1 MGPPMRPSRTAVSYA
16 LIIVAAVVLLVGGIA
31 WYAREE
37 IVDPNGFADHA
48 VEALQ
53 NDEVRDVAA
62 NEFVVNVIDRGSTD
76 LVSARPI
83 LESVVAT
90 VVRTKP
96 FERLFRSA
104 AISANRLMFTR
115 EKESVAFDIADA
127 TKLVKPALK
136 SVAPGVAREVP
147 DDLDAQLLRL
157 KDSSFHTQAV
167 RVADDVDELGTI
179 LPIIGVLLLAG
190 GIAAA
195 PDRRRGITAA
205 GIAVAAACATA
216 VGLLAIGEAQLLANV
231 NGTETTDDGDA
242 RQAAEGIY
250 DAYLN
255 DLRMW
260 SYAIGAGALLLA
272 AAAAA
277 SVDPAAATARARAR
291 LEPILR
297 PASPAA
303 RAARAGLAVLV
314 GVWIILRPGVALE
327 MAALLVAAFLVFFGT
342 TELIALVSGPRRMR
356 RSEARATRRRTSR
369 RPLLVAGGAAA
380 AGILAVVLTLSLTGD
395 ERKRRRQAAVTA
407 CNGSPALCDRPINE
421 VVFPGTHN
429 SMSAADQN
437 GWYFANQRRGITR
450 QLRDGIRLL
459 LIDPHLGVRDRRGR
473 VRTDLL
479 AEGADRNRVAKQL
492 SPDAIPAAER
502 LVGRIGFGQLRGKR
516 DTFLCHTLCELGATH
531 MVGGLREVRDFL
543 RRNRGEVVVI
553 LVEPF
558 VSPERVEEAFRKS
571 GLLRY
576 TAELER
582 DEPMPTLRELIRDD
596 KRVVVFTER
605 GGGAYPWYHDQF
617 SFTQDTPLGV
627 EHPGDFSCNFARGDE
642 NSPIFMLNR
651 WVDRFPPPLTDNRR
665 ASQREALLGYARR
678 CQRRRGLLPGLI
690 AVDFYDQGN
699 IVDVA
704 RELNRLP
711 PRR

>member
-1 MGPPMRPSRTAVSYA
+1 MRPSRTAVSYG
-16 LIIVAAVVLLVGGIA
+16 LIVLAAVALLVGGIA

-37 IVDPNGFADHA
+37 IVDPEEFADHA
-48 VEALQ
+48 VEALH

-90 VVRTKP
+90 VVRTRP
-96 FERLFRSA
+96 FERLFRA
-104 AISANRLMFTR
+104 AAVSANRLMFTN
-115 EKESVAFDIADA
+115 EKEGVVFDIADA
-127 TKLVKPALK
+127 TKLVKAPLK
-136 SVAPGVAREVP
+136 SVAPAVARDLP

-179 LPIIGVLLLAG
+179 LPILGMLLLAG
-190 GIAAA
+190 GIAIA
-195 PDRRRGITAA
+195 PDRRQAITGA
-205 GIAVAAACATA
+205 GIALAAACATA
-216 VGLLAIGEAQLLANV
+216 IGLLAIGEAQLLANV
-231 NGTETTDDGDA
+231 NGTETTDDDDA

-250 DAYLN
+250 DAYLG
-255 DLRMW
+255 DLRTWAYMV
-260 SYAIGAGALLLA
+260 GAGALLVA

-291 LEPILR
+291 LEPVLR
-297 PASPAA
+297 PATPAYRA
-303 RAARAGLAVLV
+303 VRAALALLV

-327 MAALLVAAFLVFFGT
+327 MAAVLVAAFLIFFGT
-342 TELIALVSGPRRMR
+342 TELIALLSGPRRIR
-356 RSEARATRRRTSR
+356 RREGRVAPARARR

-395 ERKRRRQAAVTA
+395 ERERRRQAAVTA
-407 CNGSPALCDRPINE
+407 CNGSPTLCDRPLNE

-429 SMSAADQN
+429 SMSAADQS

-492 SPDAIPAAER
+492 SPAAIPAAER
-502 LVGRIGFGQLRGKR
+502 LVGRIGFGQLRGRR

-531 MVGGLREVRDFL
+531 MVSGLREVRDFL
-543 RRNRGEVVVI
+543 RGHPGEVVVI

-576 TAELER
+576 AAELDR
-582 DEPMPTLRELIRDD
+582 DEPMPTLRQLIRDD

-605 GGGAYPWYHDQF
+605 SGGAYPWYHDQF

-627 EHPGDFSCNFARGDE
+627 EHPRDFSCDFARGDE

-665 ASQREALLGYARR
+665 ASEREALLPYARR
-678 CQRRRGLLPGLI
+678 CQRRRGLLPNLI
-690 AVDFYDQGN
+690 AVDFYEQGD
-699 IVDVA
+699 IVAVA
-704 RELNRLP
+704 RELNGVA
-711 PRR
+711 RRG